1 MVQQRPTNYPLTDS
15 LFFIFQHF
23 AYRRTRRLSPKT
35 PVNAHRNTGR
45 RRLADAINM
54 KHLDKPLKTKLNII
68 AASLI
73 LSVIAHAGTAADI
86 TTSSGKE
93 PTNNGATKQVE
104 PSIYDK
110 IWGLAT
116 LYKNDSNP
124 FIEEFKLRGRYQG
137 QYHWVESDQ
146 GNEQSWEDR
155 RSRFGFDAKLFDKK
169 IELRV
174 DAQSSDEFNPFY
186 NGLVDAFIKW
196 KPSDS
201 FSLTLGRQKP
211 QIGYYD
217 FVQSSNNQPT
227 FERSQIFNQLRVDR
241 VTGALAE
248 GKIGKFTYQAGI
260 YSNDIDLEFGT
271 FDGGIAYGA
280 GIGYDLKHA
289 LNTEKADLRFD
300 WLHSDI
306 EDGTNI
312 LNRYADL
319 FSTTLWLKEGRYS
332 LVTEA
337 FYGTDETP
345 DVFGFFIQPT
355 YDLILKKLQLV
366 GRYTFSTGNGA
377 DSVQAQSR
385 YERRAPDLT
394 GSGKGDQYQAAYV
407 GLQYFIYGDKLKVL
421 AGAEY
426 ASVNGGGNGGDYD
439 GWTYLTGIRFSF

>member
-1 MVQQRPTNYPLTDS
+1 M
-15 LFFIFQHF
+15 
-23 AYRRTRRLSPKT
+23 
-35 PVNAHRNTGR
+35 
-45 RRLADAINM
+45 
-54 KHLDKPLKTKLNII
+54 HLNKN
-68 AASLI
+68 I
-73 LSVIAHAGTAADI
+73 LSKKIILAAALLATANLQAGTP
-86 TTSSGKE
+86 SGQE
-93 PTNNGATKQVE
+93 IVDTGATKQVE

-116 LYKNDSNP
+116 IYKNDSNP
-124 FIEEFKLRGRYQG
+124 FIQEFKLRGRYQG

-146 GNEQSWEDR
+146 GNEHSWEDR
-155 RSRFGFDAKLFDKK
+155 RSRFGFDAKFFDKK
-169 IELRV
+169 IELSV

-186 NGLVDAFIKW
+186 NGLVDAYIKW
-196 KPSDS
+196 KPSDAINM
-201 FSLTLGRQKP
+201 TVGRQKP

-217 FVQSSNNQPT
+217 FLQSTNTQPT

-241 VTGALAE
+241 VVGALAE

-289 LNTEKADLRFD
+289 FDTEKADLRFD

-306 EDGTNI
+306 EAGTNI
-312 LNRYADL
+312 LNRYTDL

-337 FYGTDETP
+337 FYGTGEAP
-345 DVFGFFIQPT
+345 DVFGFFVQPT

-366 GRYTFSTGNGA
+366 GRYTFSTGDGA

-385 YERRAPDLT
+385 YERRAPELT
-394 GSGKGDQYQAAYV
+394 SSGRGEQYQAAYL